1 MHSEDKFMNNE
12 EEINQDLISKINL
25 AKQNFELN
33 LNSKFNNDNLNEST
47 FNQSLNQIKKG
58 LDDNDNQR
66 YNTLRSDLNSDY
78 KSANDKME

>member
-78 KSANDKME
+78 KY

>member
-33 LNSKFNNDNLNEST
+33 LNSKFKNDNLNKST

-78 KSANDKME
+78 KY

>member
-33 LNSKFNNDNLNEST
+33 LNSKLQNDN
-47 FNQSLNQIKKG
+47 
-58 LDDNDNQR
+58 
-66 YNTLRSDLNSDY
+66 
-78 KSANDKME
+78 